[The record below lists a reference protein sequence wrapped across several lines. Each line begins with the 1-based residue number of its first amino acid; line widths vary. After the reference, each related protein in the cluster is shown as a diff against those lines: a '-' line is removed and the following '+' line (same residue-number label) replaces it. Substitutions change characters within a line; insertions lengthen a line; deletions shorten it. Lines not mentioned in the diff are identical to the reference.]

1 MQIVSWNVAGIR
13 ACIKK
18 GFIDFFNE
26 INADIF
32 CVQEVK
38 ALKEQIEFLPEGYEL
53 YAYPAVRKGYSGT
66 LIYTKMKPL
75 SVKYGIGDSEY
86 DDEGRN
92 ITLEFADFYL
102 VNCYVPNVKRT
113 LERMASRM
121 RYEELF
127 LNYIEELK
135 QTKPVI
141 FCGDLNVAHEEIDIK
156 NAKANIGNAGF
167 TYEERDKLTN
177 LLAHG
182 FTDTFRYF
190 YPDKTD
196 AYTWWSY
203 MKDVRAKNIGWR
215 IDYFI
220 VSNDVLPYLKDS
232 IIYKD
237 IYGSDHCPIG
247 LILKDK

>member
-1 MQIVSWNVAGIR
+1 MKIISWNVAGIR

-38 ALKEQIEFLPEGYEL
+38 ALKEQIEFLPDGYKL

-66 LIYTKMKPL
+66 LIYTKIKPI
-75 SVKYGIGDSEY
+75 SVTYGIGEKEY
-86 DDEGRN
+86 DEEGRN
-92 ITLEFADFYL
+92 ITLEFENFYL

-113 LERMASRM
+113 LERMDSRM
-121 RYEELF
+121 HYEEIF
-127 LNYIEELK
+127 LQYIKKLEK
-135 QTKPVI
+135 SKPVV

-167 TYEERDKLTN
+167 TYEERNKMSE
-177 LLAHG
+177 LLNNG
-182 FTDTFRYF
+182 FIDTFRYF
-190 YPDKTD
+190 YPDKRD

-203 MKDVRAKNIGWR
+203 MKGVRERNIGWR

-220 VSNDVLPYLKDS
+220 VSKNFINQVEDSLIYRDVL
-232 IIYKD
+232 
-237 IYGSDHCPIG
+237 GSDHCPIG
-247 LILKDK
+247 LYIKNE